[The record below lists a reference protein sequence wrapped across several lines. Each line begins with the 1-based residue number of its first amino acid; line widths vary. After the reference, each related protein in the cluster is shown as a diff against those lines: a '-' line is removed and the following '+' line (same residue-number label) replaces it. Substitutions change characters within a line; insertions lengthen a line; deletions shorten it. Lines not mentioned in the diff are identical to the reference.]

1 MNMQQINKD
10 VERLERE
17 CWTTIIQQYFNALSS
32 KQVTTK
38 ANAHD
43 FQTIAD
49 VQSEAFL
56 TAELQKL
63 IPNSIVLGEEA
74 QAAGSVSLDIFKQ
87 AQHDQH
93 VWVIDPI
100 DGTFNFV
107 NSTDNFALMVSLVKN
122 NETLGAWIYKPRSD
136 DFIYANKGQGAFM
149 NGQKTHVSNREKLA
163 DLNGYS
169 PLLYS
174 DRTPHKAHFQAA
186 AQDVASLDNL
196 QCAGVHYMN
205 MATGSADFYIAN
217 HSKPW
222 DHLAGGLILE
232 EAGGVITQ
240 WDGSPYKPT
249 DNAVGLIAANNAKAH
264 KALMDRFIQP
274 VWP

>member
-1 MNMQQINKD
+1 MNIQQINKD

-17 CWTTIIQQYFNALSS
+17 CWSTIIQQYFNALSS
-32 KQVTTK
+32 NQVKTK

-63 IPNSIVLGEEA
+63 IPDSIVLGEEA
-74 QAAGSVSLDIFKQ
+74 QAAGTVSLDIFKQ
-87 AQHDQH
+87 AKQDQH

-107 NSTDNFALMVSLVKN
+107 HAKDDFALMVSLVKN
-122 NETLGAWIYKPRSD
+122 NETLGAWIFKPRSD

-149 NGQKTHVSNREKLA
+149 NGQQTQVSKREALA
-163 DLNGYS
+163 DLTGYS
-169 PLLYS
+169 PILYS
-174 DRTPHKAHFQAA
+174 NQTPYKAHFQTA
-186 AQDVASLDNL
+186 AQDVDGLDNL

-205 MATGSADFYIAN
+205 MATGSADFYLAN

-222 DHLAGGLILE
+222 DHLAGALILE
-232 EAGGVITQ
+232 EAGGIVTQ
-240 WDGSPYKPT
+240 WDGSPYKPM
-249 DNAVGLIAANNAKAH
+249 DNSVYLIAANSPKSH
-264 KALMDRFIQP
+264 KALMDRFIHP
-274 VWP
+274 VWR